1 MGYYLIYDITINIA
15 LYSPDDFLI
24 SAMSEFEITERSKYT
39 HPNVSNE
46 IMATSTR
53 ALGSKCCVVFCES
66 DKHKDPNIHFHRF
79 PFNFYQIYK
88 TQNLKLSILH

>member
-24 SAMSEFEITERSKYT
+24 SAMSEFEITKRLKYT

-46 IMATSTR
+46 SEKQKSWRLLPEHSAVHAVLFFVNQISTR
-53 ALGSKCCVVFCES
+53 IPTSIFIAFRLISTKYT
-66 DKHKDPNIHFHRF
+66 KL
-79 PFNFYQIYK
+79 K
-88 TQNLKLSILH
+88 T